1 MVLLQLRKI
10 FMKINICFFLFYF
23 ISSLYVW
30 GQEKDQFEQ
39 IALQK
44 RQNTVIG
51 LEENPQPQL
60 PDITLLWDK
69 EIQESFSPL
78 EKISTQ
84 KQLDEELKKMRK
96 QYEPFMQDLAPSLP
110 KVRKQY
116 ELTEFQ
122 WRLLASDMR
131 EDEQGIL

>member
-96 QYEPFMQDLAPSLP
+96 QYEPFMQDLAPS
-110 KVRKQY
+110 
-116 ELTEFQ
+116 
-122 WRLLASDMR
+122 
-131 EDEQGIL
+131 